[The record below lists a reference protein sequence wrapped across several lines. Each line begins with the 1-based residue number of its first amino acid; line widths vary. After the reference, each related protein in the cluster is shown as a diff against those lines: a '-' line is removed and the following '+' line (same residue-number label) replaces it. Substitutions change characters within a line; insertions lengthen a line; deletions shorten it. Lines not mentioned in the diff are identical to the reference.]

1 MAERRELTGRQ
12 GRVALAQIMVG
23 AVLISFAPVLVNVA
37 RVGPTPAAFY
47 RMFFSGLALAM
58 VVLVRRSRWWAG
70 PRHLWFAVAAGAA
83 LALDLAVWHRSIALI
98 GPGLATILANFQVFF
113 LAAFGVLMLHEQPST
128 RLKVAVPLAVVGLV
142 LIFGLDWGS
151 LEAGYRWG
159 IVLGLLT
166 ALCYASYLLTLRKA
180 QAEVGELDAVST
192 MAVLCL
198 ISATLLVGAVWLEG
212 ETFRI
217 PDGETFGVLLAY
229 ALVPQ
234 VAGWLLISTAL
245 PKVQASRAGLI
256 LLLQPALAFVW
267 DLLFFGRPTKAV
279 ELLGAMITLGAIYL
293 GLTGRQPQ
301 QQLPSEAEQP

>member
-1 MAERRELTGRQ
+1 MTTEASA
-12 GRVALAQIMVG
+12 GRVVLARLIIG
-23 AVLISFAPVLVNVA
+23 AVLISFAPILVNVA

-47 RMFFSGLALAM
+47 RMFFSGLALAI

-83 LALDLAVWHRSIALI
+83 LAVDLAVWHRSIALI

-113 LAAFGVLMLHEQPST
+113 LAAFGVLALHEQPST
-128 RLKVAVPLAVVGLV
+128 RLKVAVPLAVLGLV

-159 IVLGLLT
+159 IVLGLVT

-198 ISATLLVGAVWLEG
+198 ISAALLVGAVWLEG
-212 ETFRI
+212 ESFRI
-217 PDGETFGVLLAY
+217 LDGETFGVLLAY

-245 PKVQASRAGLI
+245 PKVQVSRAGLI

-279 ELLGAMITLGAIYL
+279 ELLGAIITLGAIYL

-301 QQLPSEAEQP
+301 QQLPSEAAQA

>member
-1 MAERRELTGRQ
+1 M
-12 GRVALAQIMVG
+12 GRVALAQLTVG

-47 RMFFSGLALAM
+47 RMFFSGLALAI

-70 PRHLWFAVAAGAA
+70 PRHLWYAVAAGAV

-98 GPGLATILANFQVFF
+98 GPGLSTIIANFQVFF
-113 LAAFGVLMLHEQPST
+113 LAAFGVLVLHEQPST
-128 RLKVAVPLAVVGLV
+128 RLKVAVPLAVLGLV

-198 ISATLLVGAVWLEG
+198 IAAALLVGAVWLEG
-212 ETFRI
+212 ESFRI
-217 PDGETFGVLLAY
+217 PDRETFGVLLAY

-245 PKVQASRAGLI
+245 PKIQASRAGLI

-279 ELLGAMITLGAIYL
+279 ELLGAAITLGAIYL

-301 QQLPSEAEQP
+301 QQLPSEAEQA